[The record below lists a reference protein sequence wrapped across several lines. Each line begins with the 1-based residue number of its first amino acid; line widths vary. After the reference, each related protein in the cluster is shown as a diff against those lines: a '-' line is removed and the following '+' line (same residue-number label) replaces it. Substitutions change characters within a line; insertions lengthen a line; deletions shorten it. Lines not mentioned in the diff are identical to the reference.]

1 MADSTIRTRLLARMR
16 GHAALYPLLASIKRA
31 LTGAWILLWRML
43 GKGVCIGAP
52 RGFYSGIKL
61 IESGLMPG
69 KVVVRGQQ
77 LPPLPT
83 PSLIVSAGM
92 NQNGRQPWPVFWMKL
107 EKARL
112 VGSSLATMDTNKNL
126 MIEAV
131 YGEEFCSHDP
141 SFNYTF
147 LPRPVRLEGP
157 WTSLVGAWSEGFY
170 HWLTDALPRLALLS
184 EFPAETKILIRGPLK
199 RYQRECLSMLGLLDG
214 VREATEHHLL
224 VEDYYFS
231 SPVCMTGCTSP
242 RSVQW
247 LREQFLPHASSGA
260 TPRKFFIRR
269 EGKTR
274 GIANQEEISV
284 YLESLGWAVID
295 LEQLSFSE
303 QVAYFSKAEAI
314 IAEHGAGLTNL
325 LWCSPGCRVLEL
337 CPDNFLNGCYEGIA
351 VCNRLQHS
359 FLVINANAKNEIT
372 IPLSVLDKQLQFYE
386 KER

>member
-16 GHAALYPLLASIKRA
+16 GHAALYRLLAWIKRA
-31 LTGAWILLWRML
+31 AIGAWISLWRIL
-43 GKGVCIGAP
+43 GAGVCVGAP
-52 RGFYSGIKL
+52 RGFYSGTKL
-61 IESGLMPG
+61 IDSGLVRG
-69 KVVVRGQQ
+69 RVVVRGQQ
-77 LPPLPT
+77 MPPLPS

-92 NQNGRQPWPVFWMKL
+92 NQNGRQPWPVFWMKQ
-107 EKARL
+107 EEARL
-112 VGSSLATMDTNKNL
+112 VGPSLAPMDTNKNL

-131 YGEEFCSHDP
+131 YGEEFCRHDP

-147 LPRPVRLEGP
+147 LPPPVRLEGP
-157 WTSLVGAWSEGFY
+157 WTSLFGAWSEGFY

-184 EFPAETKILIRGPLK
+184 EFPAETKILIHGPLK
-199 RYQRECLSMLGLLDG
+199 RYQKECLSMMGLLDR
-214 VREATEHHLL
+214 VRETPEQHLL

-242 RSVQW
+242 RSVLW
-247 LREQFLPHASSGA
+247 LREQFIPHASRGA
-260 TPRKFFIRR
+260 TPERFFVRR

-284 YLESLGWAVID
+284 YLESLGWGVVD

-303 QVAYFSKAEAI
+303 QIAYFSNAEAI

-325 LWCSPGCRVLEL
+325 LWCSSGCRVLEL

-351 VCNRLQHS
+351 SCNGLKHEFRIFPANGEFAFTVDQ
-359 FLVINANAKNEIT
+359 VI
-372 IPLSVLDKQLQFYE
+372 LSKWISG
-386 KER
+386 